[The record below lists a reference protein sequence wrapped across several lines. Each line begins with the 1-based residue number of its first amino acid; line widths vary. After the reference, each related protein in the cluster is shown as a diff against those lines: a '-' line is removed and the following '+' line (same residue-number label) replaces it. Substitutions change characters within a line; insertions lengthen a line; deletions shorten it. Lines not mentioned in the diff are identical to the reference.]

1 MAQAEK
7 LIGLFVGLDKVGS
20 EDKRLGKPLKAQ
32 RQALPVSLLH
42 PTQTWTMR
50 PVHQGGRA
58 GTELP
63 PT

>member
-32 RQALPVSLLH
+32 RQALPASLLY

-50 PVHQGGRA
+50 PVH
-58 GTELP
+58 
-63 PT
+63 